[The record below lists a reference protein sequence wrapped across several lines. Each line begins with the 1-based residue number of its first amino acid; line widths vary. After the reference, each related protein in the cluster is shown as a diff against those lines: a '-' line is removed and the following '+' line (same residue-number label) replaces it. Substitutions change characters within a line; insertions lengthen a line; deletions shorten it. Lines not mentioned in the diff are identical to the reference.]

1 MHKVPVE
8 DVDGRLVA
16 RPEVVVKEPEAE
28 LVGRRSEVVQA
39 SANLDDPA
47 AVQPY
52 FSVVQGSREIDG
64 QLDLVVCEAGL
75 HLVQS
80 VELGLLIVLIGSGCQ
95 DDPSQA
101 RTPLL
106 EKFAK
111 AHKVLNLVDGT
122 YVWVV
127 HLNGGH
133 RVVEQVAEDLL
144 VAVARGATLDVDLLV
159 VSSRCF
165 LFPNLLLDALSS
177 VHVSFGAI
185 SQVISFDDICRFFDG
200 VHKKL
205 DSFLVANER

>member
-8 DVDGRLVA
+8 DVDGCLVT
-16 RPEVVVKEPEAE
+16 RPEVVVKESEAE

-52 FSVVQGSREIDG
+52 FSVVQSSRQIDG

-80 VELGLLIVLIGSGCQ
+80 VELGLLVVLIGSGCQ

-127 HLNGGH
+127 HLNGSH

-165 LFPNLLLDALSS
+165 LFPNLLLDAFSS
-177 VHVSFGAI
+177 VHVSFGPI